1 MATQINGTT
10 GRNSSY
16 WRYYLVCTEQDISIP
31 NNTSKLKVDVYLGA
45 TSYSRAVRGA
55 ISATH
60 TVNVNG
66 TNYTFTTG
74 AYTIE
79 KNTNIL
85 LGSITTNAITH
96 NADGSKSVSVTASSP
111 DLAQASGYGPYSGS
125 ASGTVTLTT
134 IPRTSSVTCADGNI
148 GSSTTIN
155 IVRASDTF
163 THTLTYSFGTL
174 KGTIATKT
182 SQTSIGWTIP
192 TSFYTM
198 IPNSSVGEGAVFCE
212 TYSGDTLIGTTSCLF
227 NAIVLEANNK
237 PTITATVVDTNATT
251 TALTGD
257 ANKLVKYFSNA
268 KVTIT
273 TSAKNSATIKSQKVT
288 CGDGKS
294 STSAT
299 STLNGVESGT
309 FNLTCTDSRGF
320 VGTNT
325 VTKTMVNYIKL
336 AITSLTIARES
347 STSNTVKIN
356 LKGNYFNS
364 SFGSVANTLSLKWRY
379 RLQGGNWSGY
389 TTVTPTLSG
398 NTFSYSGTL
407 GTTFDYQQAYEFEV
421 VAQDKLITD
430 TKTQPVTAGTPLIDI
445 WKDNFKVNGNI
456 IGNASSATLTGYYW
470 STVTQGQIWSRI
482 CYLKTTR
489 NTMGCSGILT
499 LTCTRQAVVCNYTFL
514 VNSSHSNSA
523 GLVQINSTKYST
535 LRIRVLGSSQGNC
548 YIEILDTA
556 NNIASGTSQTWYC
569 SFTPLAECTLTKYTT
584 FTDGTT
590 LPSGYVVSAD
600 IKTLN
605 KNLIHSE
612 RGIYSPLVNL
622 YSNTTGTTGTITLSE
637 TSANF
642 AYIDIYY
649 YKADCGSQSARVD
662 LPNGKEVNL
671 MLNQLNGGNQGVFQ
685 NLSKRVNISGTSIT
699 VNTSASGYG
708 NMSHGTGNTN
718 ELENNIY
725 ITRVD
730 GAR

>member
-79 KNTNIL
+79 KNTNVL

-148 GSSTTIN
+148 GSATTIN
-155 IVRASDTF
+155 IVRASNTF

-174 KGTIATKT
+174 TGTIATKT

-198 IPNSSVGEGAVFCE
+198 IPNSSVGQGTVFCE

-227 NAIVLEANNK
+227 NAIVLEVNNK
-237 PTITATVVDTNATT
+237 PTITATVTDINSTT

-268 KVTIT
+268 QVVIT
-273 TSAKNSATIKSQKVT
+273 TSAKNSATIKMQKVT
-288 CGDGKS
+288 CGGQS
-294 STSAT
+294 RTTAT
-299 STLNGVESGT
+299 STIEKVESGT
-309 FNLTCTDSRGF
+309 FNLTCADSRGF

-347 STSNTVKIN
+347 STSNTVKIS
-356 LKGNYFNS
+356 LKGNYFNG
-364 SFGSVANTLSLKWRY
+364 SFGSVANTLTLKWRY
-379 RLQGGNWSGY
+379 RLQGGTWSGY
-389 TTVTPTLSG
+389 TTITATKSG

-421 VAQDKLITD
+421 VAQDKLIID
-430 TKTQPVTAGTPLIDI
+430 TKTQPVTAGTPLVDM
-445 WKDNFKVNGNI
+445 WKDNVKVNGTVTSNKFE
-456 IGNASSATLTGYYW
+456 GLATKASQDEDGKKLASFYLRNFNRSMAAAGTNLDNPGINGLFEVRSNSEVTYTGAKPFEGYYPFLNIK
-470 STVTQGQIWSRI
+470 TPDNIAMLQI
-482 CYLKTTR
+482 
-489 NTMGCSGILT
+489 
-499 LTCTRQAVVCNYTFL
+499 
-514 VNSSHSNSA
+514 A
-523 GLVQINSTKYST
+523 GLKGKLYYRGQQSANVTMSGLSWSK
-535 LRIRVLGSSQGNC
+535 IRDSSNWG
-548 YIEILDTA
+548 
-556 NNIASGTSQTWYC
+556 
-569 SFTPLAECTLTKYTT
+569 
-584 FTDGTT
+584 
-590 LPSGYVVSAD
+590 
-600 IKTLN
+600 
-605 KNLIHSE
+605 
-612 RGIYSPLVNL
+612 VNL
-622 YSNTTGTTGTITLSE
+622 YNNTSGTTGTVTLSE

-642 AYIDIYY
+642 TYLDIFWKDSFSSRNGCVRIYSPNSKQFHINYMEFANSANAAY
-649 YKADCGSQSARVD
+649 AFGRT
-662 LPNGKEVNL
+662 
-671 MLNQLNGGNQGVFQ
+671 FT
-685 NLSKRVNISGTSIT
+685 ISGTSVTPTNNYGYIQIGT
-699 VNTSASGYG
+699 TTSTY
-708 NMSHGTGNTN
+708 
-718 ELENNIY
+718 ENRFQI
-725 ITRVD
+725 IRVD
-730 GAR
+730 GYR

>member
-16 WRYYLVCTEQDISIP
+16 WRYYLVCTEQDVNIA

-45 TSYSRAVRGA
+45 TSYSRAVRGSV
-55 ISATH
+55 SATH

-79 KNTNIL
+79 KNTNVL

-96 NADGSKSVSVTASSP
+96 DADGSKKVSVTASSP

-125 ASGTVTLTT
+125 VSGTVTLTT

-148 GSSTTIN
+148 GSATTIN
-155 IVRASDTF
+155 IVRASNTF

-174 KGTIATKT
+174 KGTIVTKT
-182 SQTSIGWTIP
+182 KETSIGWTIP

-198 IPNSSVGEGAVFCE
+198 IPNSSVGQGAVFCE

-227 NAIVLEANNK
+227 NAIVLEVNNK

-273 TSAKNSATIKSQKVT
+273 ATAKNSATIVSQKVT

-294 STSAT
+294 STLVT
-299 STLNGVESGT
+299 DTLYAVESGT
-309 FNLTCTDSRGF
+309 FNLSCVDSRGF

-325 VTKTMVNYIKL
+325 ITKTMINYIKL
-336 AITSLTIARES
+336 AITSLSIKRVS
-347 STSNTVKIN
+347 STSNTVNIS

-379 RLQGGNWSGY
+379 RLQGGTWSGY
-389 TTVTPTLSG
+389 TTVTATKSG

-407 GTTFDYQQAYEFEV
+407 GTTFDYQQAYEFEI

-430 TKTQPVTAGTPLIDI
+430 TKIQPVTKGTPLVDI

-456 IGNASSATLTGYYW
+456 IGNASSSTKAGYYW

-482 CYLKTTR
+482 CFIAPVR
-489 NTMGCSGILT
+489 NTMGFSGILT
-499 LTCTRQAVVCNYTFL
+499 LTCTRNAVVCNYTFL
-514 VNSSHSNSA
+514 VNSSHSNSV

-535 LRIRVLGSSQGNC
+535 LRIRALGHTHGNC
-548 YIEILDTA
+548 VIEILDTI
-556 NNIASGTSQTWYC
+556 NNVASGTSQNWYC
-569 SFTPLAECTLTKYTT
+569 SFTPLAECNLTKYTT

-600 IKTLN
+600 FTTNNSNNIQ
-605 KNLIHSE
+605 SE
-612 RGIYSPLVNL
+612 RGVYFPVVNL
-622 YSNTTGTTGTITLSE
+622 YNNTTGTNGTITDLNE
-637 TSANF
+637 TVANF
-642 AYIDIYY
+642 SYIEIFYRDQSSPSEYSSVKIY
-649 YKADCGSQSARVD
+649 S
-662 LPNGKEVNL
+662 PNNKRANL
-671 MLNQLNGGNQGVFQ
+671 LISTSNSELNGFWHKQKTV
-685 NLSKRVNISGTSIT
+685 SISGTSIS
-699 VNTSASGYG
+699 NLWNCEWDS
-708 NMSHGTGNTN
+708 
-718 ELENNIY
+718 NNNVLQNYNLIY
-725 ITRVD
+725 IVRVD
-730 GAR
+730 GYR